1 MAIYRVHIPEGLDP
15 LKAADK
21 ARFVRE
27 GFAFWALAFG
37 PFWLLARRQWLAL
50 GMWVLAA
57 ALVAIAISAEVLLP
71 FVGGWLYGLGALYL
85 GFEGRNIV
93 SAGLER
99 SGVGLVDVA
108 TGEDRRAAERAF
120 FSRWPA
126 LVAPGAPATRAIAPA
141 AAPHTIIGLFP
152 EAGG

>member
-1 MAIYRVHIPEGLDP
+1 MAIYRVHIPDSLDP
-15 LKAADK
+15 LKAADR

-37 PFWLLARRQWLAL
+37 PFWLLAKRQWLAL
-50 GMWVLAA
+50 GMWSLAA
-57 ALVAIAISAEVLLP
+57 ALAAMAISAGLFP
-71 FVGGWLYGLGALYL
+71 PHVGGWLYGLGALYL
-85 GFEGRNIV
+85 GLEGRNIV

-99 SGVGLVDVA
+99 SGARLVDVA
-108 TGEDRRAAERAF
+108 TGADRRAAERTF

-126 LVAPGAPATRAIAPA
+126 LATPGAAATRA
-141 AAPHTIIGLFP
+141 AAPPPSQHTIIGLFP